1 MAVAVAVAVLAV
13 IEDAAIEDAA
23 ASAANDEDTPLQG
36 CCKTSDWHLHWT
48 CWDW

>member
-1 MAVAVAVAVLAV
+1 MAVAVAVLADAV
-13 IEDAAIEDAA
+13 AVAAIEDVA